1 MMERW
6 PPSLE
11 GVRYFGQFVWFVI
24 QRFDRDGCR
33 QAAAAL
39 TYMSLFA
46 VVPLLTVMYSMFAL
60 VPAFHGLG
68 DELNDLI
75 FENLVPASGMQVQQ
89 YISQFTEQARTLS
102 ALGALVLLV
111 TSYLMLTNIEK
122 TFNHIWGTTAGRSGL
137 SSFLL
142 YWGIL
147 SLGPL
152 LLGGA
157 LVMRTYLLTLQ
168 VFLEGA
174 DATGLLAWVF
184 SWVPLLLLVSAF
196 TLLFYAVP
204 NCKVSFRHSLIGG
217 VVTTV
222 FFEVAQDVFT
232 LVIGN
237 TSHRTIYGAFAIL
250 PVFLLWIYLCWV
262 IILGGAELVRAL
274 ETFRSQVR
282 GMSYPRLTAVV
293 MVLYECWRRQRLG
306 RTVSDKDMLRL
317 GLSEDDWRRLRDQLL
332 EQRLLVETVQGRYV
346 EVRDLGDLT
355 LSDLRRLCSKPVTR
369 LPNPET
375 RQSLAR
381 YQWYPAFEA
390 RLDRLEEAVHE
401 QLSLSVL
408 SLFQEETGRSEGQPG
423 EVFTG
428 DVSESFG
435 ESRSPDSAGRLAE
448 FVESTDKEENRR

>member
-1 MMERW
+1 MRIRVSDRIRVPDRLAQPVER
-6 PPSLE
+6 
-11 GVRYFGQFVWFVI
+11 VRRFGQFVWFVI
-24 QRFDRDGCR
+24 QRFNRDGCR

-89 YISQFTEQARTLS
+89 YIREFTEQARTLS
-102 ALGALVLLV
+102 ALGASVLLV

-122 TFNHIWGTTAGRSGL
+122 TFNHIWGTTGGRGGL

-157 LVMRTYLLTLQ
+157 LIMRTYLLTLQ

-174 DATGLLAWVF
+174 DATGVLAWVF
-184 SWVPLLLLVSAF
+184 SWVPLLLLAIAF

-204 NCKVSFRHSLIGG
+204 NCKVSFRYALIGG
-217 VVTTV
+217 LVTTV

-237 TSHRTIYGAFAIL
+237 TSYHTVYGAFAIL
-250 PVFLLWIYLCWV
+250 PVFLMWVYLCWV

-282 GMSYPRLTAVV
+282 GMAYPGLTAVV

-317 GLSEDDWRRLRDQLL
+317 GLSEDDWRRWRDRLL
-332 EQRLLVETVQGRYV
+332 AQRLLVETAHGRYV
-346 EVRDLGDLT
+346 EVRDLADLT
-355 LSDLRRLCSKPVTR
+355 LSDLRRLCGDPVTR

-375 RQSLAR
+375 RRSLSR

-390 RLDRLEEAVHE
+390 RLSALEETVHDRLSV
-401 QLSLSVL
+401 SVL
-408 SLFQEETGRSEGQPG
+408 SLFQEENERQ
-423 EVFTG
+423 
-428 DVSESFG
+428 ESA
-435 ESRSPDSAGRLAE
+435 SVDSAPHNTEQPDNTER
-448 FVESTDKEENRR
+448 KENH